1 MGTPLEALAERI
13 RQHPKLVIADDFEI
27 ALQRSHSR
35 ALRYRNGEI
44 RSATE
49 TERLWLSLRILHR
62 KRGGKAVFLNPTL
75 ESIGT
80 LVEAAFESAN
90 RAAVDPW
97 FRFPIWKT
105 PPKTAGS
112 CEFPFEYQS
121 LNSRLTPACSDLEE
135 AYEERFQETLL
146 RRKTEKQALRHA
158 DRAHFLALSLLG
170 HSEEEEIFLQE
181 ERGARGLL
189 VDREAWLDEMTQTVE
204 SRTKRAAKPCGRGRR
219 KIVLAPGVAAR
230 LLQAMGSWFFADA
243 VQSGRSPLQGRLGQP
258 AFAECLSLSDY
269 GNHPD
274 SPWSAPFD
282 LEGAL
287 TQRTVLVDK
296 GTIKNWLYDVYCAT
310 RENRLTT
317 ANRLRSEGEMHPRI
331 GSSTLYWEPGELS
344 RQGLLERM
352 SNGIYFDHLELLD
365 TPALPSGKFAVR
377 GSGWRVAFGQCSEP
391 ITGIELEF
399 DPVQLMRSASAV
411 GRDLHFY
418 AGYGSPSILLEDVP
432 LGR

>member
-1 MGTPLEALAERI
+1 MGTPLEALVDRI

-27 ALQRSHSR
+27 AIQRNRSR
-35 ALRYRNGEI
+35 GIRYHNGVL
-44 RSATE
+44 RSASE
-49 TERLWLSLRILHR
+49 GERLWLSLRILHR
-62 KRGGKAVFLNPTL
+62 KRGGKAVFLNPTTD
-75 ESIGT
+75 SIGT

-105 PPKTAGS
+105 PPKVAASG
-112 CEFPFEYQS
+112 EMPFEYTS
-121 LNSRLTPACSDLEE
+121 LNERLSPACSDLEE
-135 AYEERFQETLL
+135 AYEERQQETLL
-146 RRKTEKQALRHA
+146 RRKTERQELRHS
-158 DRAHFLALSLLG
+158 DRAHFVSLSVLG
-170 HSEEEEIFLQE
+170 HAEDEAIFRQE
-181 ERGARGLL
+181 EHGARGILT
-189 VDREAWLDEMTQTVE
+189 DREAWLDAMNQLVE
-204 SRTKRAAKPCGRGRR
+204 SRGKRAAKPCGRGRR
-219 KIVLAPGVAAR
+219 KVVMAPAVATR
-230 LLQAMGSWFFADA
+230 LLRTMGSWFLADA
-243 VQSGRSPLQGRLGQP
+243 VQAERSPLQGQLGQTV
-258 AFAECLSLSDY
+258 FAECLSLSDN

-317 ANRLRSEGEMHPRI
+317 GNRLRAEGEMHPRI
-331 GSSTLYWEPGELS
+331 SPSTLYWEPGEKS
-344 RQGLLERM
+344 RQGLLELM
-352 SNGIYFDHLELLD
+352 GNGVYLDHIEALEAR
-365 TPALPSGKFAVR
+365 ALPSGKFVLR

-391 ITGIELEF
+391 LTGIELEF
-399 DPVQLMRSASAV
+399 DPVQLMRSAVAV

-418 AGYGSPSILLEDVP
+418 AGYGSPSIFLENVP